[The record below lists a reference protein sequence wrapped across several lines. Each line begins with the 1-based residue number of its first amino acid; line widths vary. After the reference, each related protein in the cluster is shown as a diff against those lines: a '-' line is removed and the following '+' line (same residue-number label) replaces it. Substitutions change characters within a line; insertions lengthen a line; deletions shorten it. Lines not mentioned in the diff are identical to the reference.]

1 MLIYNKQCK
10 TSSHFYFIFTLCK
23 KLCAHI
29 YNLFIEFPQNIIGI
43 DIETA
48 TQYRAIWMLKLLHLY
63 IRMEVRFL
71 LHSIYYGLGKP
82 SE

>member
-10 TSSHFYFIFTLCK
+10 TSSHFILFSHCVRNFVYIFIIF
-23 KLCAHI
+23 
-29 YNLFIEFPQNIIGI
+29 FIEIPQDIIGI
-43 DIETA
+43 DIEIA

-63 IRMEVRFL
+63 IRIKVRFL
-71 LHSIYYGLGKP
+71 LRSIYYGLGKP